1 MRFVNGNATRSCHST
16 KPTSK
21 RERHTIVSLSV
32 WRIESPK
39 QKRKQNW
46 QAKQAARSQ
55 RNERNREEQ
64 RRNDDVVVCLSSCGQ
79 KLRFVFIFFVWLETE
94 TETWLKA
101 RYEYFSRC
109 EQLVRVG
116 RVLKLS
122 SPFEQNK
129 KQKEK
134 EKQTRKKEQKRAT
147 ANCNQAEPPAAA
159 HEGS

>member
-1 MRFVNGNATRSCHST
+1 M
-16 KPTSK
+16 
-21 RERHTIVSLSV
+21 
-32 WRIESPK
+32 
-39 QKRKQNW
+39 
-46 QAKQAARSQ
+46 
-55 RNERNREEQ
+55 
-64 RRNDDVVVCLSSCGQ
+64 
-79 KLRFVFIFFVWLETE
+79 WLETE

-122 SPFEQNK
+122 SPFERNK
-129 KQKEK
+129 KQKQKK

-147 ANCNQAEPPAAA
+147 ANCNQAEPSAAA